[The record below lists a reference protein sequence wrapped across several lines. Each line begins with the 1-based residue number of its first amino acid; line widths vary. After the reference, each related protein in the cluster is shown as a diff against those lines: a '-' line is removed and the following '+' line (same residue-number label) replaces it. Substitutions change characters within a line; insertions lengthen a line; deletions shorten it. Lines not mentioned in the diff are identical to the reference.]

1 MTEKPTVA
9 VLGLGAMGH
18 AFASNLLKHGFPTRV
33 WNRNRARAE
42 SLSGAQICDTPRQA
56 AEGAGVV
63 ITMLP
68 DGKIT
73 ESVLAGAHGALASL
87 PKGAVIAQ
95 MGTIGVESTMH
106 LARMTHSIRPD
117 IVFVDA
123 PVSGTKAPA
132 EQAKIRI
139 FASGDHAAAS
149 AVEPVFSAI
158 ASHTQWLGEV
168 GAGSRMK
175 LVVNAWLII
184 MMQGLAEVARLAQTL
199 GFTTD
204 DFWSAVEGGPLGSPY
219 AKVKLDMIKSGRFD
233 AQMALAWGLKDAG
246 LALDVAKEI
255 QMPALERIHEV
266 WAEAV
271 EAGLGELDIAAVYGR
286 LGKNAM
292 TGPGY
297 RAPEHHSDAVGLS

>member
-1 MTEKPTVA
+1 MTEKLTVA

-18 AFASNLLKHGFPTRV
+18 AFASNLLKNGFPTRV

-42 SLSGAQICDTPRQA
+42 GLSGAQIGDTPRQA

-68 DGKIT
+68 DGMIT
-73 ESVLAGAHGALASL
+73 ESVLVGAHGALASL
-87 PKGAVIAQ
+87 PKGAIVAQ

-106 LARMTHSIRPD
+106 LARMVHSIRPD
-117 IVFVDA
+117 IVFIDA
-123 PVSGTKAPA
+123 PVSGTKGPA
-132 EQAKIRI
+132 EQARIRI
-139 FASGDHAAAS
+139 LASGDHVTAS

-158 ASHTQWLGEV
+158 ANQTQWLGEV

-184 MMQGLAEVARLAQTL
+184 LMQGVAEVACLAETL

-204 DFWSAVEGGPLGSPY
+204 DFWSAVEGGPLGAPF
-219 AKVKLDMIKSGRFD
+219 AKAKLDMIKSGRFD
-233 AQMALAWGLKDAG
+233 AQMALALGLKDAG
-246 LALDVAKEI
+246 LALDVAKGI
-255 QMPALERIHEV
+255 QMPALERVHEV

-271 EAGLGELDIAAVYGR
+271 ETGLGELDIAAVYRR
-286 LGKNAM
+286 LGKNA
-292 TGPGY
+292 
-297 RAPEHHSDAVGLS
+297 